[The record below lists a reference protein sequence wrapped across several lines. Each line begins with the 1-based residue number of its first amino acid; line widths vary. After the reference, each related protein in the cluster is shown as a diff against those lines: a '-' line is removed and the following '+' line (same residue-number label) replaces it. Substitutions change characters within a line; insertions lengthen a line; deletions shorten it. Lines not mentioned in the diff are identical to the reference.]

1 MALVPI
7 PGQEPGSDFAQGL
20 ALAIQQLRARMG
32 KKPVQIPHGI
42 LNPAPGQGF
51 PHPLPTFAAHVSP
64 GQNPI
69 PIHPVPTVA
78 GRKALGY

>member
-7 PGQEPGSDFAQGL
+7 PGVEPGNDFAQGL

-42 LNPAPGQGF
+42 LNPPPGQGF
-51 PHPLPTFAAHVSP
+51 PHPLPTMLGHGAP
-64 GQNPI
+64 TNPL
-69 PIHPVPTVA
+69 PIHPVPTAA